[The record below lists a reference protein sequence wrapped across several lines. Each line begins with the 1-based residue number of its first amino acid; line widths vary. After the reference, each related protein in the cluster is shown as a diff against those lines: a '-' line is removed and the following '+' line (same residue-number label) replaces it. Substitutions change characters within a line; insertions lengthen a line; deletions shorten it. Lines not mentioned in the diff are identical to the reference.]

1 MSYLLQN
8 PASRNRSLSTGL
20 PSARKNGITNEWR
33 DSLPPAVPVSERYES
48 AATRTEKASVL
59 VVDDE
64 EAVATVLSRGLSY
77 AGFEVAT
84 ARSGQEALERLAERH
99 FDALLTDIHM
109 PRLRGD
115 EMQRIARERDPDLAV
130 LLITAADETACAVEC
145 LKEGVFDYLTKPFDL
160 SDVIVRVRKALER
173 RELIR
178 ENKDYRENLE
188 QRVIEQADRLRKMMQ
203 GSLESLIH
211 ALEAKDCTTH
221 NHSARVADLATSLAA
236 RIQPGDTA
244 FGARVRVAALFHD
257 IGKIGVPE
265 SVLNKRDK
273 LEDFEMELVRRHPE
287 IGATILR
294 PLLDEETVAM
304 VRGHHEHI
312 SGKGYPDALSGEEI
326 PLGGRIIAV
335 ADAYDAMSS
344 TRPYRPEI
352 TQPHVL
358 EILRNGAGVQWD
370 SAVVE
375 ALLTMGAEGRLGDR
389 MAIPNTAEESAAI
402 AADIAETREL
412 LASGPDRGRTPSQTS
427 EESDLT
433 LTMASRRRTAAAP
446 TAPSRLATASAV
458 APTARR
464 GGPRPILYAAG
475 CVDANK
481 IHNLRTEFEALLKR
495 GESIVVVDLSQSTT
509 ITSES
514 AQCIY
519 ALDLQARRV
528 GGHLTLRDVPAQVL
542 SQFREAGLA
551 RMLKF
556 EQSSVPA

>member
-1 MSYLLQN
+1 MSYLLQK
-8 PASRNRSLSTGL
+8 PAGRNGVAATTVATTRND
-20 PSARKNGITNEWR
+20 AKNGNSGGWH
-33 DSLPPAVPVSERYES
+33 DSLADV
-48 AATRTEKASVL
+48 AAAQQSTTKSASVL

-145 LKEGVFDYLTKPFDL
+145 LKDGVFDYLTKPFDL
-160 SDVIVRVRKALER
+160 SDVVVRVRKALER

-178 ENKDYRENLE
+178 ENNDYRQNLE
-188 QRVIEQADRLRKMMQ
+188 ARVVEQAERLRKMMQ

-211 ALEAKDCTTH
+211 ALEAKDPTTH
-221 NHSARVADLATSLAA
+221 NHSARVADLATVLAT
-236 RIQPGDTA
+236 RVRPGDTA

-265 SVLNKRDK
+265 SVLNKREQ
-273 LEDFEMELVRRHPE
+273 LEEHEMALVKRHPE
-287 IGATILR
+287 IGETILR

-304 VRGHHEHI
+304 VRGHHEHV
-312 SGKGYPDALSGEEI
+312 SGAGYPDGLKGEAI

-335 ADAYDAMSS
+335 ADAYDAMTS

-358 EILRNGAGVQWD
+358 EILRDGVGRQWD
-370 SAVVE
+370 AVVVE
-375 ALLTMGAEGRLGDR
+375 ALLTMAAEGRLGER
-389 MAIPNTAEESAAI
+389 QVRPSTPEETAAL
-402 AADIAETREL
+402 AADIAEAREMVT
-412 LASGPDRGRTPSQTS
+412 SGPDRSQLRPVTESAKTPPN
-427 EESDLT
+427 
-433 LTMASRRRTAAAP
+433 SRGVGNGVGAGT
-446 TAPSRLATASAV
+446 
-458 APTARR
+458 
-464 GGPRPILYAAG
+464 RPILQVRAVIDSAA
-475 CVDANK
+475 
-481 IHNLRTEFEALLKR
+481 IHILRTEFEALLRR
-495 GESIVVVDLSQSTT
+495 GQTQIVIDFSSSASISAD
-509 ITSES
+509 S

-519 ALDLQARRV
+519 ALDLQARRA
-528 GGHLTLRDVPAQVL
+528 GGRITLRDVPLTVMAQF
-542 SQFREAGLA
+542 QDAGLA
-551 RMLKF
+551 RMLRF
-556 EQSSVPA
+556 EQSTGVERN